1 MQTGYNVVAQRY
13 LLLKNPLQNLNVQS
27 TLNRIN
33 WVQKKANGESEF
45 EFGIGVPNEFEFEL
59 VVWVWVFSIQSSA
72 PFPAK

>member
-45 EFGIGVPNEFEFEL
+45 EFGIGVQNKFEFEL
-59 VVWVWVFSIQSSA
+59 VV
-72 PFPAK
+72 